1 MEINLDMIQDYNEKM
16 RESSLN
22 RLIMNAM
29 GRVDLN
35 ELAVNRDLIKSMD
48 FCFSDELDVADE
60 ATAQQKVGVCWIF
73 AAMNMLRYYTRR
85 KLNVKS
91 FEFSGPYLMFWDK
104 FEKANYFLE
113 KMVQFRDR
121 SYHDRELRSYLDNP
135 IPDGGD
141 WYMFLNLV
149 KKYGMVPASVMQHA
163 SYSKDSTLHNKV
175 IASKLRQYAA
185 NIRQMAEEE
194 RPLEEIQHART
205 GYIEELYKIMVLCF
219 GTPPQQFNW
228 SYRNNDK
235 EFFREKDITPHQF
248 VEKYV
253 SLDLDEYVCIWSSPM
268 KDTPYHQTY
277 SVEHTRRMVGGER
290 HLALN
295 LPFDQFKSYAL
306 KKLKNHE
313 PVLFSCD
320 VGRDS
325 LRQEGLLLKGIY
337 NYDLLFQTHVGLP
350 QAQRLEM
357 GETKMTHC
365 MLIVG
370 VDLDEEGNPVK
381 WKVENSWG
389 ADVGKKG
396 YFIMSD
402 DWFDDNVYQLIV
414 PKKYLGQQEL
424 SELEKEPNILPI
436 WHPMY

>member
-1 MEINLDMIQDYNEKM
+1 MEINPDMIQGYNAKL
-16 RESSLN
+16 RDNSLN

-35 ELAVNRDLIKSMD
+35 ELSVNRDLIKSMD
-48 FCFSDELDVADE
+48 FCFSDELDVAEE

-73 AAMNMLRYYTRR
+73 AAMNMLRYFTRK
-85 KLNVKS
+85 KLNVKT

-104 FEKANYFLE
+104 FEKANYFLD
-113 KMVQFRDR
+113 KMVEFRDR
-121 SYHDRELRSYLDNP
+121 EFQDRELRHFLDNP

-141 WYMFLNLV
+141 WYMFVNLV

-175 IASKLRQYAA
+175 IASKLRQYASE
-185 NIRQMAEEE
+185 IRKLAKSGQSVEQ
-194 RPLEEIQHART
+194 IQEVRQT
-205 GYIEELYKIMVLCF
+205 YIEELYKIMVMCF
-219 GTPPQQFNW
+219 GTPPQSFNW
-228 SYRNNDK
+228 TYRNKDK

-248 VEKYV
+248 VDKYV
-253 SLDLDEYVCIWSSPM
+253 ELDLDEYVCIWSSPM
-268 KDTPYHQTY
+268 NDTPYDKLY
-277 SVEHTRRMVGGER
+277 SVQHTRQMVGGDK

-295 LPFDQFKSYAL
+295 LHFDEFKSYAL

-337 NYDLLFQTHVGLP
+337 NYDLLFQTHVGLEKP
-350 QAQRLEM
+350 ERLEM

-370 VDLDEEGNPVK
+370 VDLDEDGNPIK

-414 PKKYLGQQEL
+414 PKKYLTDRELGLLEQE
-424 SELEKEPNILPI
+424 PTILPI